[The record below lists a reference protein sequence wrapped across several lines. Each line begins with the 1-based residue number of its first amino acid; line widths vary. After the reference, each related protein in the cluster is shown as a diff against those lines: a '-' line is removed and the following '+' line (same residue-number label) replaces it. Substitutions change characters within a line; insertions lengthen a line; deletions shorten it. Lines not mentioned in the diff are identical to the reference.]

1 MNITSQ
7 IVSYRDGNAELSGWL
22 CFDES
27 SGKSRPG
34 ILVVHGGTGLDDHA
48 KSRARGFAEQGY
60 VAFACDMYGAGVAH
74 AGRSRIMPLILQLCS
89 QPEKLRQRAS
99 AGLHVL
105 RNHPLVDSSRL
116 AAVGY
121 CFGGMTA
128 LELARGG
135 ADLSAVISVH
145 GSLQPAQLIAQT
157 HAPKPVNDEASSAAT
172 SSGANSE
179 EPSKPSILARIL
191 VCHGALDPH
200 VPMAHVT
207 AFAEEMAAAHA
218 DYQLVIYGNAL
229 HGFTHETASNTPGVA
244 YNEQADKRSSAF
256 IHTFLADVFRAPAC
270 RTA

>member
-1 MNITSQ
+1 MNLTSKA
-7 IVSYRDGNAELSGWL
+7 ISYHDGDTELSGWL
-22 CFDES
+22 LFDAS
-27 SGKSRPG
+27 AGDRRPG
-34 ILVVHGGTGLDDHA
+34 ILVVHGGAGLDDHA
-48 KSRARGFAEQGY
+48 KSRARSFAEQGY
-60 VAFACDMYGAGVAH
+60 VAFACDMYGAGVAEG
-74 AGRSRIMPLILQLCS
+74 GRSRIMPLILQLCS

-116 AAVGY
+116 AGVGY
-121 CFGGMTA
+121 CFGGMTV

-135 ADLSAVISVH
+135 ADLSAAISVH
-145 GSLQPAQLIAQT
+145 GSLQPARLIAQT
-157 HAPKPVNDEASSAAT
+157 HTPKPATDEASPAAA

-207 AFAEEMAAAHA
+207 AFAEEMAAARA
-218 DYQLVIYGNAL
+218 DYQLIIYGNAL

-244 YNEQADKRSSAF
+244 YNEPADVRSSGH
-256 IHTFLADVFRAPAC
+256 IRVFLDEVFRTPG
-270 RTA
+270 R